1 MKNKLIIT
9 RLWDGIATALYLD
22 GRAAE
27 LSFDRETETPL
38 PGNIYIGKVKNVVKN
53 IQAAFVEIEDGIS
66 CYLPLSEKAEPYFTN
81 KTNSP
86 RLVAGD
92 ELLVQIA
99 REGVKTKAP
108 TVTANISF
116 PGKYLV
122 LTSGKTQTG
131 ISAKLA
137 KAERERLQQIAGRL
151 PEGNFGWI
159 LRTNAAEAEEE
170 EILREAETLAK
181 RFEDICRTARYRTC
195 KSCLYRSPAAWLAHL
210 KDIRQTE
217 CEEILTDDQGL
228 YDRLQAYLAENLPA
242 DAEKL
247 SFYEDRLLPLY
258 KLYSL
263 EGAFEEALRERVWL
277 KSGAYLVIQPTEA
290 LTAIDVNTGKCE
302 RGKKA
307 SETFRKINL
316 EAARQAARQIR
327 LRNLSG
333 IILIDFINM
342 DSKEEEQ
349 RLLAALDAELQKD
362 PVKAYAVDITPLGL
376 AEVTRKRVQKP
387 LAEKM
392 RQSVPQGRNP
402 HCAQEPR

>member
-1 MKNKLIIT
+1 MKDKLIIT
-9 RLWDGIATALYLD
+9 RFRDGIATALYHD
-22 GRAAE
+22 GRAVE
-27 LSFDRETETPL
+27 LSFERETEAPL
-38 PGNIYIGKVKNVVKN
+38 LGNIYIGKVKNVVRN
-53 IQAAFVEIEDGIS
+53 IQAAFVEVEGGIP
-66 CYLPLSEKAEPYFTN
+66 CYLPLSEKVQPYYTN
-81 KTNSP
+81 KTNCAH
-86 RLVAGD
+86 LAVGD

-108 TVTANISF
+108 TLTMNISF

-131 ISAKLA
+131 VSTKIAKR
-137 KAERERLQQIAGRL
+137 ERERLQGLAGTL
-151 PEGNFGWI
+151 PKGAFGWI
-159 LRTNAAEAEEE
+159 IRTNAAEASEE
-170 EILREAETLAK
+170 EICREARVLAE
-181 RFEDICRTARYRTC
+181 RFDNVCRTAKYRTC
-195 KSCLYRSPAAWLAHL
+195 RSCLYRSTAAWLTHL
-210 KDIRQTE
+210 KDIRQAE
-217 CEEILTDDQGL
+217 CGEILTDDRKL
-228 YDRLQAYLAENLPA
+228 YGELQEYLAENLPE
-242 DAEKL
+242 DAGKL

-263 EGAFEEALRERVWL
+263 ESAFDEALRERVWL

-307 SETFRKINL
+307 SDTFLKINL
-316 EAARQAARQIR
+316 EAAGEAARQIR

-342 DSKEEEQ
+342 DSKEDEQ
-349 RLLAALDAELQKD
+349 RLLTALDAELRKD

-392 RQSVPQGRNP
+392 IFGRND
-402 HCAQEPR
+402 